1 MPYIEMKSMPSTKY
15 KGTCAQFNKSYN
27 VHVLMPSR
35 TFPVLS
41 ITGFKGEGGLNV
53 KKNHSLIRVVES

>member
-41 ITGFKGEGGLNV
+41 ITGFKGEGG
-53 KKNHSLIRVVES
+53 RA